1 MLDSE
6 TLSLVSNDED
16 SEQIGIVKKLD
27 SVRSGPIETPS
38 PLCTPPIE
46 WQEPESESN
55 EEHSDEEKPVTKP
68 KIVKPTETTEREV
81 EEEPKGVRGRRKP
94 LYSKTGLSN
103 RVTPKTIKPAKTM
116 APSNLVKNVSSTF
129 KSGK

>member
-16 SEQIGIVKKLD
+16 SEQIGNVKKSD
-27 SVRSGPIETPS
+27 SVRSGPIQTPS
-38 PLCTPPIE
+38 PLCTPPVE
-46 WQEPESESN
+46 PQEEPESK
-55 EEHSDEEKPVTKP
+55 EEESDEEKPAAKP
-68 KIVKPTETTEREV
+68 KIVKPTETAEREV

-94 LYSKTGLSN
+94 LYSKTGLSS

-116 APSNLVKNVSSTF
+116 APSNLVKNVTSTF